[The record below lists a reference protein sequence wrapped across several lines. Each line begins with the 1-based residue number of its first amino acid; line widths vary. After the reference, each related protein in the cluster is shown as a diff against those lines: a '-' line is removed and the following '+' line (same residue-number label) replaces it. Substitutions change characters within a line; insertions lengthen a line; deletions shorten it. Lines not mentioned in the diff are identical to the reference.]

1 MELYKTKIGGIHLK
15 REIIM
20 HSFDGTELYV
30 QRNTPQ
36 NPHAAVVIVH
46 GLGEHS
52 GRYEYVTEKLNGYGY
67 AVYRFDNR
75 GHGKSG
81 GARGYVEGASHFVQD
96 AHEIVKEAKRDYP
109 ELPVFM
115 LGHSMGG
122 FITASYGI
130 QYKDMLAGQIF
141 SGPVILELPA
151 FDDLKKLDI
160 KKEALTR
167 VPNGLA
173 HLICRSPAIV
183 QDYKNDPYNL
193 NEFTVKLLSAVF
205 HNGVQEL
212 MLQLPQY
219 TYPCFILHGEE
230 DQIVPAHSG
239 RYLYDHISSE
249 DKSICVI
256 PHLYHEI
263 LNEEKE
269 KDEILQEIRDW
280 IEERI

>member
-1 MELYKTKIGGIHLK
+1 MKKEALI
-15 REIIM
+15 
-20 HSFDGTELYV
+20 HSFDGTELYM
-30 QRNTPQ
+30 QKNAPQ

-81 GARGYVEGASHFVQD
+81 GARGYVDDASKFVED
-96 AHEIVKEAKRDYP
+96 VHEIVKAARHDYP
-109 ELPVFM
+109 ELPIFM

-122 FITASYGI
+122 FIAAFYGV
-130 QYKDMLAGQIF
+130 QYKDTLAGQIF

-151 FDDLKKLDI
+151 FEELKKLNME
-160 KKEALTR
+160 KEALTR
-167 VPNGLA
+167 IPNGLA
-173 HLICRSPAIV
+173 HLICRGPAVV
-183 QDYKNDPYNL
+183 QDYENDPYNL
-193 NEFTVKLLSAVF
+193 KEFTAKLLTAVF
-205 HNGVQEL
+205 HDGVQNLLEK
-212 MLQLPQY
+212 LPQY
-219 TYPCFILHGEE
+219 TYPCYVLHGEG
-230 DQIVPAHSG
+230 DQIVPADSG
-239 RYLYDHISSE
+239 RYLYDHIASK

-269 KDEILQEIRDW
+269 KDEILQEIFEW
-280 IEERI
+280 MEERTYNIV